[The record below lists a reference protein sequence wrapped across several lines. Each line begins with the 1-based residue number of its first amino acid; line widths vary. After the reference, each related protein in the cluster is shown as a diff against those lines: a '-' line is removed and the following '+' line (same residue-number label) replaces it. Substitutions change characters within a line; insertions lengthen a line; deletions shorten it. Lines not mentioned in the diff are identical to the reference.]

1 MRTELRHSRVL
12 RCCMLLSICALLVGL
27 FPAHPAR
34 AAINK
39 TLQVD
44 NGLADFSRGT
54 FLRSALSTMLSS
66 NSKVKDVR
74 GAVQISP
81 VGVIKDWHDSAI
93 PLPIPLQRMGTA
105 VYGNRV
111 FVIGGQT
118 NLSGSLRNV
127 GRVWS
132 NTVAIT
138 TGALLKPQWDAEPP
152 LNALK
157 SRVNDTRA
165 YSETSQVAVTLIN
178 RPGNQGAYLY
188 VIGGNVAVG
197 TVSFSSY
204 TARLGT
210 IDSSGRISG
219 WTALPDI
226 PGWDGSSATQNGLEA
241 ASAVNFTIN
250 GKTYLYVLGGEE
262 AYYSG
267 SGGTGQDQVVRATR
281 QVYYAEVGSNGRIFK
296 PGTNQQT
303 EGWTVMSSAPIPDLS
318 DASGETKGLF
328 DATAMAVSGASD
340 FENALYLIGG
350 QRVSQSNRLGTSP
363 SYTSLVRRGTIQGD
377 GTILWSGD
385 DPPIMD
391 VARFGMGGVAYRGKV
406 YLTGGRTGSGT
417 NPSQT
422 IQTSEVTDNMGLELY
437 GTTNFL
443 PSDTIP
449 EARMWHTSPVVG
461 NDSGTG
467 FVYVMGGRAPAVGG
481 GTPTE
486 ASLVSDKI
494 FFAKIGGEEDLSK
507 GYSFSGRYYSAAFPI
522 VFEGAEVKE
531 INWSTVITPG
541 TNTDIRVSF
550 RTSNANDCSNP
561 GWTESDWRDMTSTEA
576 GSGLG
581 SANGINTF
589 PIGQQIIAKC
599 FQYKA
604 VLFSGA
610 TSGSSIPNVTPTLL
624 NLGIIVRVP
633 GSPDLKVKSTANDP
647 NAFTALYNQKKQF
660 VGFSVKLINHNDQT
674 TAPDNVTQDAAAENG
689 GTFFVNL
696 YIFKPGETPVA
707 PTLPPTGSSPEPTA
721 CVQIDKS
728 FLPANGEYSIPVW
741 YVSDDSC
748 DKTVY
753 DFRSVFTTSGTYKV
767 YVAVDTDCFG
777 NGNDYG
783 CVNEKDALNGETNN
797 VSGPIDVVIPSGVT
811 NPVGI
816 PDLYLPLMKRFAK

>member
-1 MRTELRHSRVL
+1 MRTVLRHSRVL

-44 NGLADFSRGT
+44 NGLVEFARGT
-54 FLRSALSTMLSS
+54 FLRTALSTMLSG
-66 NSKVKDVR
+66 NSKVKDAR

-81 VGVIKDWHDSAI
+81 VGVIKDWRDSAI
-93 PLPIPLQRMGTA
+93 PLPKPLQRMGTA
-105 VYGNRV
+105 VYGNRI

-118 NLSGSLRNV
+118 NASGTLRNV
-127 GRVWS
+127 GQVWS

-138 TGALLKPQWDAEPP
+138 SGVLLKTQWDEEPP

-157 SRVNDTRA
+157 SRVNDTQT
-165 YSETSQVAVTLIN
+165 YNETSQVAVTLIS
-178 RPGNQGAYLY
+178 RPANQGAYLY

-210 IDSSGRISG
+210 IDSSGRITG

-226 PGWDGSSATQNGLEA
+226 PGWDGSSATQNGVQA
-241 ASAVNFTIN
+241 ASAVNYTIN

-281 QVYYAEVGSNGRIFK
+281 QVYYAEVGSNGRIYQ

-303 EGWTVMSSAPIPDLS
+303 EGWKVMDTALIPHLADG
-318 DASGETKGLF
+318 SGENKGLF
-328 DATAMAVSGASD
+328 DAAAMVTRGGSD

-350 QRVSQSNRLGTSP
+350 QRVSQSNRLGTTP
-363 SYTSLVRRGTIQGD
+363 SYTPLVRRGTIQGD
-377 GTILWSGD
+377 GKILWSSD
-385 DPPIMD
+385 EQTMD

-422 IQTSEVTDNMGLELY
+422 IQTSEVADSMALESY
-437 GTTNFL
+437 GSTNFL

-467 FVYVMGGRAPAVGG
+467 FVYVMGGRGPAIGG
-481 GTPTE
+481 GTPSE

-494 FFAKIGGEEDLSK
+494 FYAKIGGEEDISK
-507 GYSFSGRYYSAAFPI
+507 GYSFTGRYFSAAFPI

-561 GWTESDWRDMTSTEA
+561 GWTDNDWRDMTSSEA
-576 GSGLG
+576 ASGSG
-581 SANGINTF
+581 SANGINTY

-604 VLFSGA
+604 VLFSGS
-610 TSGSSIPNVTPTLL
+610 TGGSSIPNVSPTLL

-633 GSPDLKVKSTANDP
+633 GSPDLKVKSSTNDP
-647 NAFTALYNQKKQF
+647 NAFTALYNQSKQF
-660 VGFSVKLINHNDQT
+660 VGFSVKLINRNDKT
-674 TAPDNVTQDAAAENG
+674 TAPDNITQNADAENG

-696 YIFKPGETPVA
+696 YVFKPGESVVA
-707 PTLPPTGSSPEPTA
+707 PTLPPSASSPEPTA
-721 CVQIDKS
+721 CVQIDKA
-728 FLPANGEYSIPVW
+728 FMPANGEYSIPAW

-753 DFRSVFTTSGTYKV
+753 NFKSLFTEPGTYKV

-777 NGNDYG
+777 GGNDYG
-783 CVNEKDALNGETNN
+783 CVNEKDALNGEGNN
-797 VSGPIDVVIPSGVT
+797 VSGPIDVVIPAGVP
-811 NPVGI
+811 PVGI
-816 PDLYLPLMKRFAK
+816 PDLYLPILKRNAK